1 MARSE
6 ALKKAQK
13 KYSQSNKGKSARLRA
28 VYRSH
33 AKTFV
38 ENADE
43 KDLNWI
49 QQLINK
55 RKSQIQMKLAT
66 LGRKFLGWLFCVIYS
81 VETVILW
88 SSNLFL
94 VNNYMYWNATKGLIY
109 QYLFNSYFPYN
120 YIC

>member
-6 ALKKAQK
+6 ALKKAQQ
-13 KYSQSNKGKSARLRA
+13 KYAKSDKGKSARLKA

-49 QQLINK
+49 QQLIDE
-55 RKSQIQMKLAT
+55 RKNQIK
-66 LGRKFLGWLFCVIYS
+66 
-81 VETVILW
+81 
-88 SSNLFL
+88 
-94 VNNYMYWNATKGLIY
+94 
-109 QYLFNSYFPYN
+109 
-120 YIC
+120 

>member
-33 AKTFV
+33 TKTFV

-55 RKSQIQMKLAT
+55 RKSQI
-66 LGRKFLGWLFCVIYS
+66 
-81 VETVILW
+81 
-88 SSNLFL
+88 
-94 VNNYMYWNATKGLIY
+94 
-109 QYLFNSYFPYN
+109 
-120 YIC
+120 